1 MNSPGTCVLPGIDPQ
16 LGSAMYPGTIFCSV
30 QVALVLLSS
39 GMGHPV
45 PLLFSE
51 LLLACTMAPVP
62 STCGVRWGKL
72 PVEYG
77 LYSLFSTLKVDLI
90 PSCLERLTF
99 CSMEPALVLTV
110 SSSLSSAVQKLPLY
124 RPFGA
129 FCPPNIVSA
138 RVPKLSCLISPAFC
152 CGVQDA
158 LLSGLCASYLYCPQA
173 SFGA

>member
-16 LGSAMYPGTIFCSV
+16 LGSAMHPGSIFCSA

-39 GMGHPV
+39 SMGHPV
-45 PLLFSE
+45 PLLFSK
-51 LLLACTMAPVP
+51 LLLACIMAPLP
-62 STCGVRWGKL
+62 SACGVCWGKL

-77 LYSLFSTLKVDLI
+77 LYSLLSSLKVDLI

-99 CSMEPALVLTV
+99 CSVELALVPTV
-110 SSSLSSAVQKLPLY
+110 SSSLSSAVQKLPLH
-124 RPFGA
+124 RPLGA
-129 FCPPNIVSA
+129 FCPLNRVSA
-138 RVPKLSCLISPAFC
+138 RAPKLSCLISPAFC

-158 LLSGLCASYLYCPQA
+158 LLPGLCASYLFCPQA